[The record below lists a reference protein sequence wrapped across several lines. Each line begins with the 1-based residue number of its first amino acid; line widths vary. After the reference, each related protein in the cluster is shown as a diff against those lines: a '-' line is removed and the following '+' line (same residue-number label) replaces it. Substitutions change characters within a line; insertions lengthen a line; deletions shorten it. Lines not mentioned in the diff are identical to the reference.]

1 MEQPELHEEILDW
14 VGEEFEDILANS
26 EQAIYVYVC
35 DKHKLCNEKFSSL
48 LGYENPEDWS
58 SAEDVLGDVK
68 EEDQQ
73 VLVSAYQKAMEK
85 RAGSNI
91 NISWKNKSGEMI
103 KTNVILVPISY
114 KNELFALHFVTKV

>member
-1 MEQPELHEEILDW
+1 MDQPELHEEILDW
-14 VGEEFEDILANS
+14 VSGEFDDILTNS

-35 DKHKLCNEKFSSL
+35 DKHKICNQKFSSL
-48 LGYENPEDWS
+48 LGYDNPEDWS

-91 NISWKNKSGEMI
+91 TISWKNKSGECI
-103 KTNVILVPISY
+103 KTNVIIVPISY
-114 KNELFALHFVTKV
+114 DKELFALHFVTKV